1 MDATDSARDRCWKNS
16 GIGSSEFC
24 IVGVSM
30 DQLQDLFRGEFIR
43 KFIDAVPGNA
53 ADHDAQ
59 SRVPGGLDSRVDM
72 DIPAVQQDDAV
83 GTGDSGDYSGLKWF
97 ISVFPC

>member
-16 GIGSSEFC
+16 GIGPSESC
-24 IVGVSM
+24 IARVST

-59 SRVPGGLDSRVDM
+59 SRVPGGLDLRVDM
-72 DIPAVQQDDAV
+72 DIQPYSRTTQCEPAIPVI
-83 GTGDSGDYSGLKWF
+83 TWGLNWF
-97 ISVFPC
+97 ISLFPC